1 MKFYPDPTRRE
12 NRYELCHLLNS
23 VLGRLQGSKR
33 EQFYTFNVHRS
44 HTLPGAWTRYPP
56 AFCSPR
62 HLYLVNCPCGRLWL
76 ALDIQTRSI
85 DAPVIPAREAAT
97 ETARDTETESETE
110 THTHIHTYTRIVQIM
125 ILTDPSQW
133 VMLFDALKAETR
145 KSTEKHVHVYCSA
158 ADVRFDD

>member
-1 MKFYPDPTRRE
+1 MGGEQTTSSCWFMKFYPDPTRRE

-56 AFCSPR
+56 ALCAPR

-76 ALDIQTRSI
+76 VLDIQTRSV

-97 ETARDTETESETE
+97 ETATARDTAETQTKRQTETQTERQTETQTE
-110 THTHIHTYTRIVQIM
+110 THTHIQ
-125 ILTDPSQW
+125 
-133 VMLFDALKAETR
+133 
-145 KSTEKHVHVYCSA
+145 
-158 ADVRFDD
+158 ADRPDHDSHRPVTMGHAV

>member
-1 MKFYPDPTRRE
+1 MAGARYPDSVDRRTSDPGE
-12 NRYELCHLLNS
+12 
-23 VLGRLQGSKR
+23 GGSDGDG
-33 EQFYTFNVHRS
+33 E
-44 HTLPGAWTRYPP
+44 
-56 AFCSPR
+56 R
-62 HLYLVNCPCGRLWL
+62 HG
-76 ALDIQTRSI
+76 DGDG
-85 DAPVIPAREAAT
+85 DAY
-97 ETARDTETESETE
+97 